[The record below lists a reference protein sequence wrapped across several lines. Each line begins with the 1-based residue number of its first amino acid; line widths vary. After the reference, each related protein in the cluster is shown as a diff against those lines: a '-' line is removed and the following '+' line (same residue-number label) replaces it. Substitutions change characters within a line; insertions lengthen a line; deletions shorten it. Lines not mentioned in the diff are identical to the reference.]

1 VEEEGED
8 LLMEPREVLEVAVG
22 LRQEGL
28 QAVQAAEAGQ

>member
-28 QAVQAAEAGQ
+28 QAAEAGQ